1 MLAVT
6 GVVALPL
13 ALGLVPV
20 LYAIGALA
28 MPPSREELDLASG
41 LDTDDVGKSLSA
53 IRNAVRNKVTAAV
66 SIRVEN
72 ICTLIEEILPRAMQ
86 LGQGSDEMQ
95 VLVKTATDYLPGTL
109 QPYLSLPRTYAEK
122 QQIVEG
128 QTAAQILC
136 SQLDVMTA
144 RMESVRDAVLKA
156 DSDKLLANGRFLE
169 EKFGQHGLQLPTDPA
184 NEDPK

>member
-6 GVVALPL
+6 GVVVLPL

>member
-6 GVVALPL
+6 GVVAPPL

-28 MPPSREELDLASG
+28 APPNKDSGDIDLAAG
-41 LDTDDVGKSLSA
+41 LDADDVEKSLRS
-53 IRNAVRNKVTAAV
+53 IRNAVRNKVTVAV

-72 ICTLIEEILPRAMQ
+72 ICNLIAEILPRAHQ

-95 VLVKTATDYLPGTL
+95 VLVRTATDYLPGTL
-109 QPYLSLPRTYAEK
+109 QPYLSLPREYAEK
-122 QQIVEG
+122 QIIVDG

-144 RMESVRDAVLKA
+144 RMASVRDAVLKA

-169 EKFGQHGLQLPTDPA
+169 EKFGQQGLQLPKND
-184 NEDPK
+184 EPK